1 METKKW
7 YKANEKISELNT
19 LRTKGY
25 LKGFSVGWGFD
36 SLPITIKSGCTTY
49 VAGAPHDGKT
59 EFWFEILINLSVEHN
74 LRHCIFSP
82 ETGTIEDIISEL
94 CFKYIGKP
102 YIKTQNNAMS
112 EAERIAA
119 EMFIDEYFYII
130 DPLDDTMTANDFYNL
145 VDEIEIK
152 EGKRIHTTLID
163 PFNELS
169 HDFSKDEGR
178 QDLYIERILGDVR
191 KNARKTN
198 RHNCVITHVRDQAP
212 VTTNNVTF
220 FPMATARE
228 IAGGQAWF
236 RKGLLMIIIW
246 RPPLGVNDEFGIAYQ
261 KNEVKIKVV
270 KSKPKGVSINGIYT
284 MFYDVIKNAY
294 YLRGNQ
300 YSKRHKKLIREEQA
314 ELKINVPAPVN
325 WFENEKEEDFL

>member
-7 YKANEKISELNT
+7 FKVNEKITELND
-19 LRTKGY
+19 LRNKGH
-25 LKGFSVGWGFD
+25 LKGWSIGWGFD
-36 SLPITIKSGCTTY
+36 SLPITIKEGCTSY

-59 EFWFEILINLSVEHN
+59 EFWLEILINLSVKYKI
-74 LRHCIFSP
+74 RHAIFTP
-82 ETGTIEDIISEL
+82 ETGTIEDVISEL

-102 YIKTQNNAMS
+102 YIKTQDNPMT
-112 EAERIAA
+112 EAERICA
-119 EMFIDEYFYII
+119 EMFVDEYFYII
-130 DPLDDTMTANDFYNL
+130 DPLDDKMTADDFYKI
-145 VDEIEIK
+145 VDDIEIN
-152 EGKRIHTTLID
+152 EGKRIHTTMID

-212 VTTNNVTF
+212 ITANDVTF

-246 RPPLGVNDEFGIAYQ
+246 RPPYGLNDENGIAYQ
-261 KNEVKIKVV
+261 KNEVKIRVV
-270 KSKPKGVSINGIYT
+270 KSKPKGVSVNGTYT
-284 MFYDVIKNAY
+284 MFYDVLKNAY
-294 YLRGNQ
+294 YMRGNQ
-300 YSKRHKKLIREEQA
+300 YSKRHKNLIREEQA
-314 ELKINVPAPVN
+314 ELKINVPKPVN
-325 WFENEKEEDFL
+325 WFDTEKDEDFL

>member
-7 YKANEKISELNT
+7 FKVNEKITELND
-19 LRTKGY
+19 LRNKGH
-25 LKGFSVGWGFD
+25 LKGWSIGWGFD
-36 SLPITIKSGCTTY
+36 SLPITIKEGCTSY

-59 EFWFEILINLSVEHN
+59 EFWLEILINLSVKYKI
-74 LRHCIFSP
+74 RHAIFTP

-102 YIKTQNNAMS
+102 YIKTQDNPMT
-112 EAERIAA
+112 EAERICA
-119 EMFIDEYFYII
+119 EMFVDEYFYII
-130 DPLDDTMTANDFYNL
+130 DPLDDKMTADDFYKI
-145 VDEIEIK
+145 VDDIEIN
-152 EGKRIHTTLID
+152 EGKRIHTTMID

-212 VTTNNVTF
+212 ITANDVTF

-246 RPPLGVNDEFGIAYQ
+246 RPPYGLNDENGIAYQ
-261 KNEVKIKVV
+261 KNEVKIRVV
-270 KSKPKGVSINGIYT
+270 KSKPKGVSVNGTYT
-284 MFYDVIKNAY
+284 MFYDVQKNAY
-294 YLRGNQ
+294 YMRGNQ
-300 YSKRHKKLIREEQA
+300 YSKRHKNLIREEQA
-314 ELKINVPAPVN
+314 ELKINVPKPVN
-325 WFENEKEEDFL
+325 WFDTEKDEDFL

>member
-7 YKANEKISELNT
+7 FKVNEKITELND
-19 LRTKGY
+19 LRNKGH
-25 LKGFSVGWGFD
+25 LKGWSIGWGFD
-36 SLPITIKSGCTTY
+36 SLPITIKEGCTSY

-59 EFWFEILINLSVEHN
+59 EFWLEILINLSVKYKI
-74 LRHCIFSP
+74 RHAIFTP

-102 YIKTQNNAMS
+102 YIKTQDNPMT
-112 EAERIAA
+112 EAERICA
-119 EMFIDEYFYII
+119 EMFVDEYFYII
-130 DPLDDTMTANDFYNL
+130 DPLDDKMTADDFYKI
-145 VDEIEIK
+145 VDDIEIN
-152 EGKRIHTTLID
+152 EGKRIHTTMID

-212 VTTNNVTF
+212 ITANDVTF

-246 RPPLGVNDEFGIAYQ
+246 RPPYGLNDENGIAYQ
-261 KNEVKIKVV
+261 KNEVKIRVV
-270 KSKPKGVSINGIYT
+270 KSKPKGVSVNGTYT
-284 MFYDVIKNAY
+284 MFYDVLKNAY
-294 YLRGNQ
+294 YMRGNQ
-300 YSKRHKKLIREEQA
+300 YSKRHKNLIREEQA
-314 ELKINVPAPVN
+314 ELKINVPKPVN
-325 WFENEKEEDFL
+325 WFDTEKDEDFL

>member
-1 METKKW
+1 METKNW
-7 YKANEKISELNT
+7 FKATERITELNE
-19 LRTKGY
+19 LRNNSY
-25 LKGFSVGWGFD
+25 LKGYSIGWNFD

-59 EFWFEILINLSVEHN
+59 EFWLEILINLSVEHK
-74 LRHCIFSP
+74 LRHAIFTP
-82 ETGTIEDIISEL
+82 ETGTVEDIISEL

-102 YIKTQNNAMS
+102 YIKTMDNPMT

-119 EMFIDEYFYII
+119 EMFVDEYFYII
-130 DPLDDTMTANDFYNL
+130 DPLDSKMTADNFYSM
-145 VDEIEIK
+145 VDNIEIE

-163 PFNELS
+163 PFNELT

-212 VTTNNVTF
+212 ITTDNVTF
-220 FPMATARE
+220 FPMATPRE

-236 RKGLLMIIIW
+236 RKGLLMIIVW
-246 RPPLGVNDEFGIAYQ
+246 RPPYGLNDEHGTPYE

-270 KSKPKGVSINGIYT
+270 KSKPKGVSINGTYT
-284 MFYDVIKNAY
+284 MFYNVLKNAY

-300 YSKRHKKLIREEQA
+300 YSKRHKNLIREEQA
-314 ELKINVPAPVN
+314 EIKTQVIQPTN
-325 WFENEKEEDFL
+325 WFDTEKDEEF

>member
-1 METKKW
+1 METKHWHKVT
-7 YKANEKISELNT
+7 EKQTELNE
-19 LRTKGY
+19 LRNNGYQKGH
-25 LKGFSVGWGFD
+25 SIGWGFD
-36 SLPITIKSGCTTY
+36 SLPITIKQGCTTY

-59 EFWFEILINLSVEHN
+59 EFWLEILINLSVEHK
-74 LRHCIFSP
+74 LRHAIYTP
-82 ETGTIEDIISEL
+82 ETGTVEDIISEL
-94 CFKYIGKP
+94 CYKYIGKP
-102 YIKTQNNAMS
+102 YIKKMENPMTES
-112 EAERIAA
+112 ERIAS

-130 DPLDDTMTANDFYNL
+130 DPLDDKMTANDFYKI
-145 VDEIEIK
+145 VDKIEIE

-212 VTTNNVTF
+212 ITTDNITF
-220 FPMATARE
+220 FPMATPRE

-246 RPPLGVNDEFGIAYQ
+246 RPPYGLNDEFGIAYQ
-261 KNEVKIKVV
+261 KNEVKIRVV
-270 KSKPKGVSINGIYT
+270 KSKPKGVSVNGTYT

-294 YLRGNQ
+294 YMRGNQ
-300 YSKRHKKLIREEQA
+300 YSKRHKNLVREEQA
-314 ELKINVPAPVN
+314 EIKINVPQPVN
-325 WFENEKEEDFL
+325 WFDTEKEEEF

>member
-1 METKKW
+1 MATKHW
-7 YKANEKISELNT
+7 HKANEKITELNN
-19 LRTKGY
+19 LREQGY
-25 LKGFSVGWGFD
+25 LKGYSIGWKFD

-59 EFWFEILINLSVEHN
+59 EFWFEILINLSVEHG
-74 LRHCIFSP
+74 LRHAIYTP
-82 ETGTIEDIISEL
+82 ETGEVVDIISEL

-102 YIKTQNNAMS
+102 YIKTESNSMTES
-112 EAERIAA
+112 ERVAA
-119 EMFIDEYFYII
+119 EMFIDEFFYII
-130 DPLDDTMTANDFYNL
+130 DPLDDNMTANDFYSM
-145 VDEIEIK
+145 VDNIELQ

-198 RHNCVITHVRDQAP
+198 RHNCVITHVRNQAP
-212 VTTNNVTF
+212 NISDGVTW

-236 RKGLLMIIIW
+236 RKGLLMIIVW
-246 RPPLGVNDEFGIAYQ
+246 RPPYGLNDEFGTPYE
-261 KNEVKIKVV
+261 KNEVKIRVV
-270 KSKPKGVSINGIYT
+270 KSKPKGVSINGTYT
-284 MFYDVIKNAY
+284 MFYDLTKNAY
-294 YLRGNQ
+294 YMRGNE
-300 YSKRHKKLIREEQA
+300 YSKRHKNLIREKQA
-314 ELKINVPAPVN
+314 EIVDYYDTEKDET
-325 WFENEKEEDFL
+325 FE

>member
-1 METKKW
+1 MAIKHW
-7 YKANEKISELNT
+7 HKANEKIKELNN
-19 LRTKGY
+19 LREQGY
-25 LKGFSVGWGFD
+25 LKGYSIGWKFD

-59 EFWFEILINLSVEHN
+59 EFWFEILINLSVEHG
-74 LRHCIFSP
+74 LRHAIYTP
-82 ETGTIEDIISEL
+82 ETGEVVDIISEL

-102 YIKTQNNAMS
+102 YIKTESNSMS
-112 EAERIAA
+112 EAERVAA
-119 EMFIDEYFYII
+119 EMFIDEFFYII
-130 DPLDDTMTANDFYNL
+130 DPLDDNMTANDFYSM
-145 VDEIEIK
+145 VDNIELQ

-198 RHNCVITHVRDQAP
+198 RHNCVITHVRNQAP
-212 VTTNNVTF
+212 NISDGVTW

-236 RKGLLMIIIW
+236 RKGLLMIIVW
-246 RPPLGVNDEFGIAYQ
+246 RPPYGLNDEFGTPYE
-261 KNEVKIKVV
+261 KNEVKIRVV
-270 KSKPKGVSINGIYT
+270 KSKPKGVSINGTYT
-284 MFYDVIKNAY
+284 MFYDLTKNAY
-294 YLRGNQ
+294 YMRGNE
-300 YSKRHKKLIREEQA
+300 YSKRHKNLIREKQA
-314 ELKINVPAPVN
+314 EIVDYYNT
-325 WFENEKEEDFL
+325 EKEEDFE

>member
-7 YKANEKISELNT
+7 FKVNEKITELND
-19 LRTKGY
+19 LRNKGH
-25 LKGFSVGWGFD
+25 LKGWSIGWGFD
-36 SLPITIKSGCTTY
+36 SLPITIKEGCTSY

-59 EFWFEILINLSVEHN
+59 EFWLEILINLSVKYKI
-74 LRHCIFSP
+74 RHAIFTP

-102 YIKTQNNAMS
+102 YIKTQDNPMT
-112 EAERIAA
+112 EAERICA
-119 EMFIDEYFYII
+119 EMFVDEYFYII
-130 DPLDDTMTANDFYNL
+130 DPLDDKMTADDFYKI
-145 VDEIEIK
+145 VDDIEIN
-152 EGKRIHTTLID
+152 EGKRIHTTMID

-198 RHNCVITHVRDQAP
+198 RHNCVITHVRNQAP
-212 VTTNNVTF
+212 ITANDVTF

-246 RPPLGVNDEFGIAYQ
+246 RPPYGLNDENGIAYQ
-261 KNEVKIKVV
+261 KNEVKIRVV
-270 KSKPKGVSINGIYT
+270 KSKPKGVSINGTYT
-284 MFYDVIKNAY
+284 MFYDVLKNAY
-294 YLRGNQ
+294 YMRGNQ
-300 YSKRHKKLIREEQA
+300 YSKRHKNLIREEQA
-314 ELKINVPAPVN
+314 ELKINVPKPVN
-325 WFENEKEEDFL
+325 WFDTEKDEDFL